1 MFESGLGQS
10 VRACLKKQHKSQ
22 GNINQE
28 KDIILCEEN
37 AVVYDK
43 AWYFIFIH
51 KLKINYKLGYSQ
63 WQTHHYYIMT
73 CQEDLCI
80 NIHLH
85 MEVCSL
91 KQILFTLNI
100 LGYAETNYKLVLEE
114 IWIPKSRNNSVHVSS
129 TIKDRS
135 LNIEAPTTL
144 NKEFFSKYSVKK
156 EIKYRLLVWKV
167 EIICNKS
174 DTLSPNSYSE
184 IIT

>member
-1 MFESGLGQS
+1 
-10 VRACLKKQHKSQ
+10 
-22 GNINQE
+22 
-28 KDIILCEEN
+28 
-37 AVVYDK
+37 
-43 AWYFIFIH
+43 
-51 KLKINYKLGYSQ
+51 
-63 WQTHHYYIMT
+63 
-73 CQEDLCI
+73 
-80 NIHLH
+80 

-114 IWIPKSRNNSVHVSS
+114 IWIPKSRNNSVHASS

-174 DTLSPNSYSE
+174 DTLFPNSYSE